1 MALMSKKELSKLK
14 NHMAEYA
21 KLKKENAELK
31 AMLKL
36 VAKDISSLAGNSCR
50 TSCEKCL
57 FYNDGKDECVYKYMD
72 KIKNLIGGEDNA
84 VTDKN

>member
-1 MALMSKKELSKLK
+1 MANMALISKKELPKLK
-14 NHMAEYA
+14 EHMAEYV

-31 AMLKL
+31 AMLKQ

-57 FYNDGKDECVYKYMD
+57 FYNDGKDECVYKYMTE
-72 KIKNLIGGEDNA
+72 IKKMIGDEHE
-84 VTDKN
+84 